1 MLGLVLALA
10 ATAAP
15 PGLSLTGEK
24 ITLDNGLVVIASP
37 DHSVPGVSVDVW
49 YRVGSRDEEPGR
61 TGFAHLF
68 EHLMF
73 MGARHAP
80 YPSFDTIMEAA
91 GGVNNASTS
100 QDVTNYYEV
109 GPANLLETFFW
120 LEGDRLSTLDRMMTD
135 EKLKS
140 QRLIVQNERR
150 QSYENRPYGMA
161 DLAVEEQVYPKGH
174 PYSWSP
180 IGSHADLEAATV
192 ADVVKFFRTYYVP
205 NNAVLAVVGDV
216 EPAKVFELARKYLAF
231 IPRKPLPAKT
241 RPAPYVMP
249 AEKRVAMTD
258 KVEAEKVLI
267 AWPSPAAQS
276 QGDAEA
282 DVLASVLGRG
292 KASRLYQRLVHADQL
307 ATSVNAAQES
317 MEYGSTFQIEA
328 VAAPGH
334 TTAELLAAID
344 DEVKKLAASGP
355 TQAELDSS
363 RARFET
369 DFARKLQNLQSR
381 AQMLANYEVVYG
393 DPNSLQTD
401 LGRYLKAT
409 PASLTAAAKSLF
421 VPGRLVVEVKP
432 EAEKPAASAGAP
444 VGGGK

>member
-1 MLGLVLALA
+1 
-10 ATAAP
+10 
-15 PGLSLTGEK
+15 
-24 ITLDNGLVVIASP
+24 
-37 DHSVPGVSVDVW
+37 
-49 YRVGSRDEEPGR
+49 
-61 TGFAHLF
+61 
-68 EHLMF
+68 
-73 MGARHAP
+73 
-80 YPSFDTIMEAA
+80 
-91 GGVNNASTS
+91 
-100 QDVTNYYEV
+100 
-109 GPANLLETFFW
+109 
-120 LEGDRLSTLDRMMTD
+120 
-135 EKLKS
+135 
-140 QRLIVQNERR
+140 
-150 QSYENRPYGMA
+150 
-161 DLAVEEQVYPKGH
+161 
-174 PYSWSP
+174 
-180 IGSHADLEAATV
+180 V

-249 AEKRVAMTD
+249 AEKRVALTD

-267 AWPSPAAQS
+267 AWPSPAGQS

-307 ATSVNAAQES
+307 ATSVDASESS
-317 MEYGSTFQIEA
+317 MEYGSIFQIEA

-334 TTAELLAAID
+334 TTAQLLAAID
-344 DEVKKLAASGP
+344 DEVKKLSASGP

-369 DFARKLQNLQSR
+369 DFARRLQNLQAR
-381 AQMLANYEVVYG
+381 AQMLAGYEVTYG

-409 PASLTAAAKSLF
+409 PASLTAAAKGLF

-432 EAEKPAASAGAP
+432 EAEKSAAAVAAP